1 MLDKLYQEQ
10 IIALAR
16 QSKQRSGLDNP
27 EFTARVDNPLCG
39 DRVTIDLSLEDER
52 INDIGVTVRACALC
66 EAASEVLSTHASK
79 LSSSDIQKV
88 ETELRDYLSG
98 NTANPPWA
106 QLSVFEPVKEV
117 TSRHE
122 CVLLPFVAARN
133 AFLSKKIAF

>member
-27 EFTARVDNPLCG
+27 ELTARVDNPLCG

-98 NTANPPWA
+98 NAPNPPWA
-106 QLSVFEPVKEV
+106 Q
-117 TSRHE
+117 
-122 CVLLPFVAARN
+122 
-133 AFLSKKIAF
+133 

>member
-27 EFTARVDNPLCG
+27 ELTARVDNPLCG
-39 DRVTIDLSLEDER
+39 DRVTIDLSLKGELID
-52 INDIGVTVRACALC
+52 DIGVTVRACALC
-66 EAASEVLSTHASK
+66 EAASEVLSTHATK

-106 QLSVFEPVKEV
+106 QVSGFEPVKEV

-122 CVLLPFVAARN
+122 CVLLPFVAAKN
-133 AFLSKKIAF
+133 AFLSKK

>member
-27 EFTARVDNPLCG
+27 ELTARVDNPLCG
-39 DRVTIDLSLEDER
+39 DRVTIDLSLKGER
-52 INDIGVTVRACALC
+52 IADIGVTVRACALC
-66 EAASEVLSTHASK
+66 EAASEVLSTHATK

-106 QLSVFEPVKEV
+106 QLSVFEPVREV

-122 CVLLPFVAARN
+122 CVLLPFVAAKN
-133 AFLSKKIAF
+133 AFLSKK

>member
-27 EFTARVDNPLCG
+27 ELTSRVDNHLCG
-39 DRVTIDLSLEDER
+39 DRVTIDLILENELID
-52 INDIGVTVRACALC
+52 DIGVTVRACALC
-66 EAASEVLSTHASK
+66 EAASEVLSTHATK

-106 QLSVFEPVKEV
+106 QLSVFEPVKKV

-122 CVLLPFVAARN
+122 CVLLPFVAAKK
-133 AFLSKKIAF
+133 AFLSKK

>member
-16 QSKQRSGLDNP
+16 QSKQRSGLDKP
-27 EFTARVDNPLCG
+27 ELTARVDNPLCG

-66 EAASEVLSTHASK
+66 EAASEVLSTHATK

-122 CVLLPFVAARN
+122 CVLLPFVAAKN
-133 AFLSKKIAF
+133 AFLSKK

>member
-27 EFTARVDNPLCG
+27 ELTARVDNPLCG

-122 CVLLPFVAARN
+122 
-133 AFLSKKIAF
+133 

>member
-1 MLDKLYQEQ
+1 MLDKLYQQQ

-27 EFTARVDNPLCG
+27 ELTARVDNPLCG

-52 INDIGVTVRACALC
+52 INDIGVKVRACALC
-66 EAASEVLSTHASK
+66 EPASEVLSTHASK

-122 CVLLPFVAARN
+122 CVLLPFVAANN
-133 AFLSKKIAF
+133 AFLSKK